1 MHLRPKLVSLLAMM
15 FLAMCWVVPS
25 TAQENTDAAP
35 ESTES
40 IIDISPIENAQ
51 ILLRSGQWE
60 SAFDI
65 LEPLAGNPEAASLLF
80 DVGMAT
86 LDAAHGAELAVKDR
100 NDLLDV
106 SIAAFLAVLSADP
119 DRVRVRLELARAFFM
134 KGEDGLSKQ
143 HFDRVMAGD
152 IPPAVA
158 ANVQRFLNAIRARKR
173 WTVYF
178 GFALAP
184 DTNIGQVSEQ
194 RIIQL
199 FGLPF
204 QRNNEPPTS
213 GVGLRLFT
221 GGEYHY
227 PLNQRT
233 RLRLGVDLSQRD
245 YERRLYDRSAL
256 SLHVGPQFLV
266 SQRTSV
272 SLLAT
277 TTRRWEAGRI
287 SSNDHGVS
295 FEGRH
300 QTGPR
305 TLLNFDLSW
314 AERYYREADPQ
325 NNADVLD
332 FILGGRFYATP
343 NLSFS
348 GSLVWGR
355 ERPRFINNRNKSR
368 GIYLGLNRDLP
379 RGYTVGLNGSLRR
392 TKWDTQNQTDDG
404 SLRKDKTTDISIN
417 LLKRDLTLFGFSPR
431 ITIGRTKRDSNRA
444 PDDQDYTRT
453 YGDISFVRQ
462 F

>member
-1 MHLRPKLVSLLAMM
+1 MMVAMG
-15 FLAMCWVVPS
+15 LSAI
-25 TAQENTDAAP
+25 AQENSEKSS
-35 ESTES
+35 ESAES
-40 IIDISPIENAQ
+40 VIHVTPIEGAKT
-51 ILLRSGQWE
+51 LLRSGRWE
-60 SAFDI
+60 SAFEI
-65 LEPLAGNPEAASLLF
+65 LEPLANDPEAASLLF
-80 DVGMAT
+80 DVGMST
-86 LDAAHGAELAVKDR
+86 LNAAHNPELAIKDR
-100 NDLLDV
+100 NEVLDV
-106 SIAAFLAVLSADP
+106 SIAAFLAILAADP
-119 DRVRVRLELARAFFM
+119 ERVRVRLELARAFFM
-134 KGEDGLSKQ
+134 KGDDGLAKQ
-143 HFDRVMAGD
+143 HFDRVMAGNL
-152 IPPAVA
+152 PPAVV

-173 WTVYF
+173 WTAYF

-194 RIIQL
+194 RIIEL

-204 QRNNEPPTS
+204 ERNNEPPTS
-213 GVGLRLFT
+213 GVGLRIFT

-233 RLRLGVDLSQRD
+233 RLRMGVDISQRD

-256 SLHVGPQFLV
+256 SLHVGPQFLI

-287 SSNDHGVS
+287 TSNDHGVS

-325 NNADVLD
+325 DNGAVNN
-332 FILGGRFYATP
+332 FIFGGRFYATS
-343 NLSFS
+343 NLYFS
-348 GSLVWGR
+348 GSLLWGR
-355 ERPRFINNRNKSR
+355 DRPKLMNSRNRTR
-368 GIYLGLNRDLP
+368 GVFLGVNRDFA

-392 TKWDTQNQTDDG
+392 TKWDTQNRTDDG

-417 LLKRDLTLFGFSPR
+417 ILKRDLTVFGFSPR
-431 ITIGRTKRDSNRA
+431 LTIGRTKRDSNKA

-453 YGDISFVRQ
+453 YGDLSFVRQ

>member
-314 AERYYREADPQ
+314 AERYYMAADPQ

>member
-417 LLKRDLTLFGFSPR
+417 LLKRNLTLFGFSPR